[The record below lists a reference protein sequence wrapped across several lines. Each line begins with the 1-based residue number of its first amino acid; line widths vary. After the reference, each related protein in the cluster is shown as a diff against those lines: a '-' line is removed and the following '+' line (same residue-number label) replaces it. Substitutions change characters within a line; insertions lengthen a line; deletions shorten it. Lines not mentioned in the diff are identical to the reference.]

1 MSVRSLFQQN
11 IFWRGMFIISGLLVS
26 VFIARS
32 LKPELSGTV
41 YYNIFLLSFVIQ
53 VAGLSLESGIGY
65 YAAGKKISTSSLAL
79 ISLVWTSI
87 VSVVSVITFLL
98 FLPSFPDFDKDLLR
112 GYDVGVFIAGNLLYT
127 YFSALFFSRLSF
139 KIPNLAGTLINLLI
153 CIVAIYFWKIDTT
166 DGSPLKIVRF
176 FYFSFLIKGILVMVM
191 YYFFKEP
198 GETNATSPALMPL
211 LRYSLVACFANSL
224 AFLLNRFDYYYVE
237 LFCTS
242 NELGN
247 YIQVSKISQMFFLL
261 PGMIAGV
268 VFPLT
273 SRSEDPA
280 TMKATIVKLF
290 RIIFYGTLLLCLFLA
305 ITGYWLFPLIF
316 GAEFN
321 KMYLPFVLLSP
332 GIIFFSAMAPVT
344 AFNAGKNKVIINIT
358 ATVIAVLWIIIA
370 GYFVIPNYKIEGAAI
385 ISAIGYILMTFYVLK
400 IFGRQYNIRM
410 SEYFRFDR
418 TDFIQ
423 LYTPLMKRLI
433 K

>member
-41 YYNIFLLSFVIQ
+41 YYNISILSFVIQ

-65 YAAGKKISTSSLAL
+65 YAAGKKIITSSLAI
-79 ISLVWTSI
+79 ISLLWTAI
-87 VSVVSVITFLL
+87 VSVLAIIAYGI
-98 FLPSFPDFDKDLLR
+98 FLPSFRDFDTELLR
-112 GYDVGVFIAGNLLYT
+112 SYDVGVFIAGNLLFT
-127 YFSALFFSRLSF
+127 YFSAIFYSRLNF

-153 CIVAIYFWKIDTT
+153 CIVTIYYWKLDVSDT
-166 DGSPLKIVRF
+166 SAVNIVRF
-176 FYFSFLIKGILVMVM
+176 FYLSFLVKGILVMLM
-191 YYFFKEP
+191 YYFFKDRDEAKFSSISLRP
-198 GETNATSPALMPL
+198 F
-211 LRYSLVACFANSL
+211 LRYSLVACIANSM

-237 LFCTS
+237 LFCS
-242 NELGN
+242 ANELGN

-273 SRSEDPA
+273 SKSDDPA

-305 ITGYWLFPLIF
+305 ITGYWLFPMIF
-316 GAEFN
+316 GTEFN
-321 KMYLPFVLLSP
+321 KMYLPFLLMSP

-358 ATVIAVLWIIIA
+358 ATIIAVLWIIIA
-370 GYFVIPNYKIEGAAI
+370 GYLVIPYYKIEGAAL
-385 ISAIGYILMTFYVLK
+385 ISAIGYMLMTLYILK
-400 IFGRQYNIRM
+400 MFGRQYNIQIT
-410 SEYFRFDR
+410 EYFRFDR
-418 TDFIQ
+418 ADFKQ
-423 LYTPLMKRLI
+423 FYEPLVKRMI

>member
-1 MSVRSLFQQN
+1 MSFRSLFQQN

-41 YYNIFLLSFVIQ
+41 YYNIFLLSFFIQ

-65 YAAGKKISTSSLAL
+65 YAAGKKINSSRLAV
-79 ISLVWTSI
+79 ISLIWTAI
-87 VSVVSVITFLL
+87 VTLFAVFAFQL
-98 FLPSFPDFDKDLLR
+98 FLPSFPDFDTDLLR

-127 YFSALFFSRLSF
+127 YFSALFFSRLNF

-153 CIVAIYFWKIDTT
+153 CIVAIYFWKIDTSN
-166 DGSPLKIVRF
+166 GNPLKIVRF
-176 FYFSFLIKGILVMVM
+176 FYFSFLIKGMLVMLM
-191 YYFFKEP
+191 YYFFKVPE
-198 GETNATSPALMPL
+198 ETNETSLALMPL
-211 LRYSLVACFANSL
+211 LRYSIVACIANSL

-237 LFCTS
+237 LFCTP

-247 YIQVSKISQMFFLL
+247 YIQVSKISQLFFLL

-273 SRSEDPA
+273 SKSGDPA

-290 RIIFYGTLLLCLFLA
+290 RIIFYGTLLICLFLA
-305 ITGYWLFPLIF
+305 VTGYWLFPLIF
-316 GAEFN
+316 GSEFN
-321 KMYLPFVLLSP
+321 KMYLPFVIMAP

-344 AFNAGKNKVIINIT
+344 AFNAGKNKVIINII
-358 ATVIAVLWIIIA
+358 ATVIAVLWIMIA
-370 GYFVIPNYKIEGAAI
+370 GYFVIPYYKIEGAALV
-385 ISAIGYILMTFYVLK
+385 SAIGYILMTFYILI

-410 SEYFRFDR
+410 AEYFKFDQA
-418 TDFIQ
+418 DFIQ
-423 LYTPLMKRLI
+423 LYEPLLKRLI